1 MSLCHCC
8 RFTLA
13 EDCHLDSLISQ
24 CSFNLTGADFYALCT
39 DAVLNAIKTKISLLE
54 SGEVEVDET
63 LEVTEE
69 DFSSALRCLVPSVSE
84 LELQNYKK
92 LQCSL
97 ATPMSKTL

>member
-1 MSLCHCC
+1 M
-8 RFTLA
+8 FPG
-13 EDCHLDSLISQ
+13 ED
-24 CSFNLTGADFYALCT
+24 
-39 DAVLNAIKTKISLLE
+39 
-54 SGEVEVDET
+54 EVEEET

-92 LQCSL
+92 LRSSL